1 MKLIKTVMRFKV
13 LVLLALLFP
22 VGTIAQEN
30 KGIRF
35 DKSMSWEEVVKKATR
50 ENKYIF
56 MDVMATW
63 CGPCQAMAQAVFPN
77 EEVGNFFNE
86 HFVCVKLQLNKTAND
101 DEYVKA
107 WYQEAEKI
115 QKTYKIQ
122 SVPTLLFFNS
132 KGEIVH
138 SMSGATN
145 NAGAF
150 IELGKNALDEKQQ
163 LYTRLRAFEA
173 GERDVEFL
181 YDLSI
186 DFAMR
191 RDGVNAMKVANVF
204 WQTITPEERVLEK
217 GIRYAN
223 DFMSGTRDETFRFF
237 LEHPEEVDAVL
248 GEGSAKKKVGGLIER
263 EMVLPLV
270 NDSARMPEWD
280 GIYND
285 LCVKY
290 PSLEKNFKE
299 MVSNRK
305 MYYAQRYRKDDLYLE
320 ALLEL
325 IPIYGEQENGT
336 LARSYAHQLGKKAQ
350 NREQRNIALK
360 WLKEKLDEKDAV
372 GMAYYAEILF
382 LSGQKKEGRKYIDLA
397 VKSMGQGDFVYT
409 EVKRIKEEYAN

>member
-1 MKLIKTVMRFKV
+1 MKLIKIVMMFKV
-13 LVLLALLFP
+13 IMLLALLLP
-22 VGTIAQEN
+22 MRIIAQEN

-35 DKSMSWEEVVKKATR
+35 DESMSWEEVVGKAMR

-63 CGPCQAMAQAVFPN
+63 CGPCQAMAQAVFPD
-77 EEVGNFFNE
+77 EKVGNFFNE
-86 HFVCVKLQLNKTAND
+86 HFVCVKLQLNRTAND
-101 DEYVKA
+101 DEHVKA

-138 SMSGATN
+138 SMPGATN
-145 NAGAF
+145 NPTAF
-150 IELGKNALDEKQQ
+150 IELGKIALDEKQQ

-181 YDLSI
+181 YDLSV

-204 WQTITPEERVLEK
+204 WQTITPEERVLAK

-223 DFMSGTRDETFRFF
+223 DFMSGTGDETFKFF
-237 LEHPEEVDAVL
+237 LEYPEEVDIVL
-248 GEGSAKKKVGGLIER
+248 GEGSAKKKVVGLIER

-270 NDSARMPEWD
+270 KDSTRMPEWD

-290 PSLEKNFKE
+290 PSLKENFKE
-299 MVSNRK
+299 MISNRK
-305 MYYAQRYRKDDLYLE
+305 MYYAQRYHKDDLYLE

-325 IPIYGEQENGT
+325 IPIYGEQGNGT
-336 LARSYAHQLGKKAQ
+336 LTRSYAHQLGKKAQ

-360 WLKEKLDEKDAV
+360 WLKEELDEKDAV
-372 GMAYYAEILF
+372 GMAYYAEILY
-382 LSGQKKEGRKYIDLA
+382 LSGRKKEGRKYIDLA
-397 VKSMGQGDFVYT
+397 VKSMSQGDFVYT
-409 EVKRIKEEYAN
+409 EVKRIKEEYAR